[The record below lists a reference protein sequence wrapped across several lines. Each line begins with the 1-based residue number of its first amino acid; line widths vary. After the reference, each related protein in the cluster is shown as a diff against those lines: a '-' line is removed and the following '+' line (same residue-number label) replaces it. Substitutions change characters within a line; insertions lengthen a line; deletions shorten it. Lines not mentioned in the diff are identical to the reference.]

1 MKIKFWHTI
10 GYMLT
15 TMAFSLSCGDDGL
28 TLLSP
33 ENETELNEF
42 IKLEIEQK
50 GIPSIA
56 AAIVKDDRIV
66 WQNTYGYENIATRT
80 APTENTIY
88 LLASIS
94 KTFTA
99 VAVMQLYERGQL
111 DLDEDINTYLPFEI
125 RNPYF
130 PDAPITPRMLLTHTS
145 GLAWPTNDED
155 PNFNDTYPDDSA
167 PPIYPWAREY
177 LTPGGAKYRATTW
190 KNRRPGQQVQYSN
203 LGGALLGYLVESI
216 QDQDFAEY
224 CQEHIFEPLQ
234 MFNSGFKLR
243 DVDRTKLATLY
254 HDGRV
259 IGQYSVSH
267 YPSSMV
273 RSSIA
278 ELSHFLIAIMN
289 GGIYQNT
296 RILEESTVDEMLS
309 IKVPSADLSFIW
321 QSPSR
326 DWVGHIGGYWGVSSS
341 LDLNRS
347 NKVGVIILCNTYGV
361 TSIYPDGYIYD
372 LLHAEAEKYYGE

>member
-130 PDAPITPRMLLTHTS
+130 PDA
-145 GLAWPTNDED
+145 
-155 PNFNDTYPDDSA
+155 
-167 PPIYPWAREY
+167 
-177 LTPGGAKYRATTW
+177 
-190 KNRRPGQQVQYSN
+190 
-203 LGGALLGYLVESI
+203 
-216 QDQDFAEY
+216 
-224 CQEHIFEPLQ
+224 
-234 MFNSGFKLR
+234 
-243 DVDRTKLATLY
+243 
-254 HDGRV
+254 
-259 IGQYSVSH
+259 
-267 YPSSMV
+267 
-273 RSSIA
+273 
-278 ELSHFLIAIMN
+278 
-289 GGIYQNT
+289 
-296 RILEESTVDEMLS
+296 
-309 IKVPSADLSFIW
+309 
-321 QSPSR
+321 
-326 DWVGHIGGYWGVSSS
+326 
-341 LDLNRS
+341 
-347 NKVGVIILCNTYGV
+347 
-361 TSIYPDGYIYD
+361 
-372 LLHAEAEKYYGE
+372 